1 MCVFFG
7 SSLDGDLDYAW
18 FKEVIDAEN
27 LEDSCF
33 PIACWN
39 EDFVV
44 KRRMCERQYLCAF
57 FADLSIYI
65 HTSEDLFVCF
75 SS

>member
-1 MCVFFG
+1 MCVCVFFG

-33 PIACWN
+33 PIGCWN

-44 KRRMCERQYLCAF
+44 KRRMCERQYLSAFLLICA
-57 FADLSIYI
+57 SIY
-65 HTSEDLFVCF
+65 L
-75 SS
+75 